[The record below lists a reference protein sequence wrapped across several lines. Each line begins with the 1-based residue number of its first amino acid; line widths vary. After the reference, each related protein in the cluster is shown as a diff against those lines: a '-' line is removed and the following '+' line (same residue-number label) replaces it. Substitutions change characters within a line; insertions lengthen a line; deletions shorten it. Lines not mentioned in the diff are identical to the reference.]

1 MTANGVVKLFLAFAS
16 FLGRRGVTR
25 NVFFLFLFLFSLSY
39 FLFGVFSLFDKSFL
53 LCLLCKFGK
62 RGNKIGPSC
71 PLLL

>member
-39 FLFGVFSLFDKSFL
+39 FLFGVFSFLMNRFYFAVYASFA
-53 LCLLCKFGK
+53 K
-62 RGNKIGPSC
+62 
-71 PLLL
+71 